1 MERRLT
7 SHAAS
12 ALLLE
17 MRPKESVLASVVAID
32 RLGIRVRCVWLS
44 AIVLAMSIACGRAGH
59 ASYSQGSLTLEPE
72 FSPERFKS
80 ETFIRLAI
88 QLQALGREKAELRLH
103 EIARNEYTPGM
114 AIILSRMLF
123 KKRPG
128 EQFTRPSIGG
138 ALFMGGTDYSDWPLE
153 PIELVDDVPFVIS
166 RGYFIAGRPENDDE
180 YVRYCET
187 HADWSDLQY
196 EVPTKQQEQ
205 AALAKLVTSP
215 KWKVPLTDK
224 ERELLSRQ
232 IE

>member
-7 SHAAS
+7 SQSAS
-12 ALLLE
+12 DLLLE
-17 MRPKESVLASVVAID
+17 RRRKESVLARVVAID
-32 RLGIRVRCVWLS
+32 RLGIRVRRVWLS
-44 AIVLAMSIACGRAGH
+44 AVVLAMSIACGGGGH
-59 ASYSQGSLTLEPE
+59 ASYGQGLLTLQPE

-80 ETFIRLAI
+80 ETYIRLAI
-88 QLQALGREKAELRLH
+88 ELQALGREKAELRLH
-103 EIARNEYTPGM
+103 EIARNGYTLGR

-123 KKRPG
+123 KWRPG

-153 PIELVDDVPFVIS
+153 PIELIDGVPFVIS
-166 RGYFIAGRPENDDE
+166 RGYVIGGKPENDDE

-196 EVPTKQQEQ
+196 AVPTKQQEQ
-205 AALAKLVTSP
+205 AALAKLVRSQ
-215 KWKVPLTDK
+215 KWKIPLTDK

>member
-12 ALLLE
+12 ELLLE
-17 MRPKESVLASVVAID
+17 RRRKESVLARVVAID
-32 RLGIRVRCVWLS
+32 RLGIRVRRVWLS
-44 AIVLAMSIACGRAGH
+44 AVVLAMSIACGGGGH
-59 ASYSQGSLTLEPE
+59 ASYGQGSLTHEPE

-123 KKRPG
+123 KKRAG

-153 PIELVDDVPFVIS
+153 PIELIDGVPFVIS
-166 RGYFIAGRPENDDE
+166 RGYVIGGKPENDDE
-180 YVRYCET
+180 YVGYCET
-187 HADWSDLQY
+187 HADWSELQY
-196 EVPTKQQEQ
+196 AVPTKQQEQ
-205 AALAKLVTSP
+205 AALATLVTSQ
-215 KWKVPLTDK
+215 KWKIPLTNK

>member
-1 MERRLT
+1 LARL
-7 SHAAS
+7 
-12 ALLLE
+12 
-17 MRPKESVLASVVAID
+17 VAID
-32 RLGIRVRCVWLS
+32 RLDIRVRRIWLS
-44 AIVLAMSIACGRAGH
+44 AVILAMSFACSGGGH
-59 ASYSQGSLTLEPE
+59 ASYGQGLLPLQPE
-72 FSPERFKS
+72 FIPEQFKS
-80 ETFIRLAI
+80 EMYIRLAI
-88 QLQALGREKAELRLH
+88 ELQALGREKAELRLH
-103 EIARNEYTPGM
+103 EIAKNGFTLGR

-128 EQFTRPSIGG
+128 EQFTRPFIGG

-153 PIELVDDVPFVIS
+153 PIELVDGIPFVIS
-166 RGYFIAGRPENDDE
+166 RGYLIAGKPENDDE

-196 EVPTKQQEQ
+196 AVPTKQQEQ

-215 KWKVPLTDK
+215 KWKIPLTDK

>member
-1 MERRLT
+1 MAR
-7 SHAAS
+7 
-12 ALLLE
+12 
-17 MRPKESVLASVVAID
+17 VVAID
-32 RLGIRVRCVWLS
+32 RLGIRLRRVWLS
-44 AIVLAMSIACGRAGH
+44 AVILAMSIACGGGRH
-59 ASYSQGSLTLEPE
+59 ASYGQGLLLLQPE
-72 FSPERFKS
+72 FIPERFKS
-80 ETFIRLAI
+80 ETYIRLAI
-88 QLQALGREKAELRLH
+88 ELQALGREKAELRLH
-103 EIARNEYTPGM
+103 EIARNEYTLGR

-153 PIELVDDVPFVIS
+153 PIELVDGVPFVIS

-180 YVRYCET
+180 YIQYCET

-196 EVPTKQQEQ
+196 VVPTKQQEQ
-205 AALAKLVTSP
+205 AALARLVTSP
-215 KWKVPLTDK
+215 KWKIPLTDK